1 MARGPGS
8 YSRYVAMLKL
18 ALPLVALALLST
30 IFLFARDTD
39 PAANIPVGTKA
50 DLEGRASEMVTEP
63 SYSGI
68 TESGAMLTLSA
79 DSARPDPE
87 AAGRVRAEALDAAMS
102 FGDGSRIDLSA
113 PRARLD
119 DGEDRLD
126 LQGGVTIR
134 SSQGY
139 TLSTD
144 ALSSALS
151 RIFAES
157 AGPVEGTGPAG
168 TLRAGRMTIEE
179 QGSDGDVRML
189 FTDGVEMVYE
199 P

>member
-1 MARGPGS
+1 MARSQGR

-39 PAANIPVGTKA
+39 PAANLPVQTRA
-50 DLEGRASEMVTEP
+50 DLAGRASEMVTDP

-68 TESGAMLTLSA
+68 TDSGAMLTLSA
-79 DSARPDPE
+79 RSARPDPE
-87 AAGRVRAEALDAAMS
+87 AEGRVRAEGLDAAMS
-102 FGDGSRIDLSA
+102 FDDGSRIDLSA
-113 PRARLD
+113 PDARLD
-119 DGEDRLD
+119 DGEDRID

-144 ALSSALS
+144 ALSSAMS

-157 AGPVEGTGPAG
+157 EGPVEGTGPAG

-179 QGSDGDVRML
+179 QGAEGEVRML